1 MDVIKLLLAL
11 DGSRKTSQLRA
22 VTVATALTSVLGC
35 ADFMTSSEISFSIF
49 YLIPITAAVILSGR
63 QLGLIFSV
71 ICALVWITADIA
83 SGLDYHVW
91 HIPVW
96 NTLVR
101 FGYFTFHTVLLN
113 QLLTTI
119 SMIQAASL
127 QDPLTKAANWRYF
140 EQYSRQLLQQAGRD
154 NIKMTIAYIDVDN
167 FKKINDSFGHGVGDE
182 VLIQIAQTIQSQIR
196 SQDMIARLGGDEF
209 AVVLNN
215 TDLATSQEILD
226 RIRRATL
233 QEMQAKNW
241 DVTLSIGAMVFSV
254 LPMTIT
260 PMLKMVDNLMYDVKK
275 NGKDNIKILEQ
286 DMRFF

>member
-22 VTVATALTSVLGC
+22 VAVATALTSVLGC

-140 EQYSRQLLQQAGRD
+140 EQYSSQLLQQAGRD

-286 DMRFF
+286 DMQFF

>member
-140 EQYSRQLLQQAGRD
+140 EQYSSQLLQQAGRD

-215 TDLATSQEILD
+215 TDLTTSQEILD

>member
-91 HIPVW
+91 YIPVW

-140 EQYSRQLLQQAGRD
+140 EQYSSQLLQQAGRD

-182 VLIQIAQTIQSQIR
+182 VLIHIAQTIQSQIR

-286 DMRFF
+286 DMQFF

>member
-1 MDVIKLLLAL
+1 
-11 DGSRKTSQLRA
+11 
-22 VTVATALTSVLGC
+22 
-35 ADFMTSSEISFSIF
+35 
-49 YLIPITAAVILSGR
+49 
-63 QLGLIFSV
+63 
-71 ICALVWITADIA
+71 
-83 SGLDYHVW
+83 
-91 HIPVW
+91 
-96 NTLVR
+96 
-101 FGYFTFHTVLLN
+101 N

-140 EQYSRQLLQQAGRD
+140 EQYSSQLLQQAGRD

-215 TDLATSQEILD
+215 TDFTTSQEILD

-260 PMLKMVDNLMYDVKK
+260 PMLKMVDNLMYDLKK

>member
-71 ICALVWITADIA
+71 ICALVWIAADIA

-91 HIPVW
+91 YIPVW

-140 EQYSRQLLQQAGRD
+140 EQYSSQLLQQAGRD

-182 VLIQIAQTIQSQIR
+182 VLIHIAQTIQSQIR

>member
-22 VTVATALTSVLGC
+22 VAVATALTSVLGC

-140 EQYSRQLLQQAGRD
+140 EQYSSQLLQQAGRD

>member
-22 VTVATALTSVLGC
+22 VAVATALTSVLGC

-140 EQYSRQLLQQAGRD
+140 EQYSSQLLQQAGRD

-182 VLIQIAQTIQSQIR
+182 VLIQIAQTIRSQIR

-260 PMLKMVDNLMYDVKK
+260 PMLKMVDSLMYDVKK

>member
-1 MDVIKLLLAL
+1 MAAIKRLLARI
-11 DGSRKTSQLRA
+11 GYQKTSTLRA
-22 VTVATALTSVLGC
+22 SIVAGLLTAILGA
-35 ADFMTSSEISFSIF
+35 ADFSISSDISFSIF
-49 YLIPITAAVILSGR
+49 YLIPITAAVVLSGR
-63 QLGLIFSV
+63 KLGLVFSV
-71 ICALVWITADIA
+71 ICALVWIAADIS
-83 SGLDYHVW
+83 SGLNYHLW
-91 HIPVW
+91 YIPLW

-101 FGYFTFHTVLLN
+101 FFYFIFHTLLLN

-119 SMIQAASL
+119 LITQAASL

-140 EQYSRQLLQQAGRD
+140 EQYSGQLLQQAGRD
-154 NIKMTIAYIDVDN
+154 HSKMTIAYIDVDN
-167 FKKINDSFGHGVGDE
+167 FKKINDSFGHGIGDE

-196 SQDMIARLGGDEF
+196 AQDMLARLGGDEF
-209 AVVLNN
+209 AVVLKN
-215 TDLATSQEILD
+215 TDLATSQEILE

-275 NGKDNIKILEQ
+275 NGKDNIKIMEQ
-286 DMRFF
+286 DMQFF